1 MPHTQKSN
9 LCVREKR
16 QQKQGETKVL
26 RGAQAMATA
35 KEKFPSSSAPP
46 FGCTTQR
53 KPGAKSRSTLQGP
66 QRALST
72 LTTSPGAS
80 RTRSYAGAKSK
91 GKKRRSS
98 SQDQPSTKRSR
109 RDPLTEKVGTLV
121 QFLVQKYKMKKLVM
135 KKDMLKIVNKKYK
148 KRFLEILRRAS
159 FSMEV
164 VFGIALKEIDSIKH
178 SYALVSKMD
187 LPNNGR
193 LNCGRGLPKT
203 GLLMI
208 LLGVIFMKGNCASEE
223 KIWEFLNKM
232 KIFAGKRHFMFGEP
246 RKLIT
251 QDFVKLKYL
260 EYRQVPNS
268 DPPSYEFLWGP
279 RAHAET
285 SKMKILEFLAKI
297 NDTVPSALPSLYE
310 EALRD
315 EEERARATV
324 PDRADPTATASV
336 VRAPVPGP
344 AAPPRPS
351 EAAPLLLTFP
361 RGLREPH
368 PRTLLLQVLRVQEL
382 MGNGLRKNGLLRPLL
397 GVIYRNGNRATVVE
411 IWKLLNVLGIY
422 DRWGH
427 FIDGEPRKLLTKD
440 LVQEKYLE
448 YQQVPNSDPP
458 SYEFLKCRKVA
469 APALGVVAHHQRRVE
484 AQDWSGVQ
492 VGNLNVS

>member
-1 MPHTQKSN
+1 MPRSQKSN
-9 LCVREKR
+9 LCVPEQC

-35 KEKFPSSSAPP
+35 KEEFPSSSTPP
-46 FGCTTQR
+46 FRCTTQR
-53 KPGAKSRSTLQGP
+53 KPGTKSCSTLQGTP
-66 QRALST
+66 RALFT
-72 LTTSPGAS
+72 PTTSH
-80 RTRSYAGAKSK
+80 TRSYAGAKNK
-91 GKKRRSS
+91 DEKRRSS
-98 SQDQPSTKRSR
+98 SQEPPSTKRSR
-109 RDPLTEKVGTLV
+109 KDPLTKKVGTLV
-121 QFLVQKYKMKKLVM
+121 QFLLQTYKLKKLVM
-135 KKDMLKIVNKKYK
+135 KEDMLKIVSKKYK
-148 KRFLEILRRAS
+148 SHFLEILRRAS

-164 VFGIALKEIDSIKH
+164 VFGIDLKEIDSIKP

-193 LNCGRGLPKT
+193 LSRGRGLPKT

-232 KIFAGKRHFMFGEP
+232 RIFAGKRHFIFGEP

-260 EYRQVPNS
+260 QYRQVPNS

-285 SKMKILEFLAKI
+285 SKMKVLEFLAKI

-324 PDRADPTATASV
+324 LDRADPTAMASA
-336 VRAPVPGP
+336 VRVPVPGP

-351 EAAPLLLTFP
+351 EA
-361 RGLREPH
+361 
-368 PRTLLLQVLRVQEL
+368 
-382 MGNGLRKNGLLRPLL
+382 
-397 GVIYRNGNRATVVE
+397 
-411 IWKLLNVLGIY
+411 
-422 DRWGH
+422 
-427 FIDGEPRKLLTKD
+427 
-440 LVQEKYLE
+440 
-448 YQQVPNSDPP
+448 
-458 SYEFLKCRKVA
+458 
-469 APALGVVAHHQRRVE
+469 
-484 AQDWSGVQ
+484 
-492 VGNLNVS
+492 

>member
-16 QQKQGETKVL
+16 QQKQ
-26 RGAQAMATA
+26 A

-72 LTTSPGAS
+72 RTTSPGAS
-80 RTRSYAGAKSK
+80 RAKSK

-324 PDRADPTATASV
+324 PDRADPTAMASV

-344 AAPPRPS
+344 AAPPR
-351 EAAPLLLTFP
+351 
-361 RGLREPH
+361 
-368 PRTLLLQVLRVQEL
+368 
-382 MGNGLRKNGLLRPLL
+382 
-397 GVIYRNGNRATVVE
+397 
-411 IWKLLNVLGIY
+411 
-422 DRWGH
+422 
-427 FIDGEPRKLLTKD
+427 
-440 LVQEKYLE
+440 
-448 YQQVPNSDPP
+448 
-458 SYEFLKCRKVA
+458 
-469 APALGVVAHHQRRVE
+469 
-484 AQDWSGVQ
+484 
-492 VGNLNVS
+492 